1 MDQDK
6 TELHDRERNLIEK
19 VAKTIVNRDMEFFA
33 IMLLE
38 TVKPVAWISGELSH
52 FYLAAFLPLL
62 DDKGYDFIDTFEQ
75 RNNIEALIKRVK
87 QLVKEK
93 EKQRENVPTTWDK
106 IKSKFSILSGDK

>member
-1 MDQDK
+1 MGQDK
-6 TELHDRERNLIEK
+6 TELHGRERDLIEK
-19 VAKTIVNRDMEFFA
+19 VAKTIVDRDMEFFA

-38 TVKPVAWISGELSH
+38 TVKPVAWISGELGH

-75 RNNIEALIKRVK
+75 RSNIEALIKRVK

-106 IKSKFSILSGDK
+106 IKGKFSNFIRQ

>member
-6 TELHDRERNLIEK
+6 SELYDKERALIEK
-19 VAKTIVNRDMEFFA
+19 VARTIVDREMEFFA

-38 TVKPVAWISGELSH
+38 TIKPIAWISGELGH

-75 RNNIEALIKRVK
+75 RNNIEVLIKRVK

-93 EKQRENVPTTWDK
+93 EKQRENVSTTWDK